1 MNEWIAILATV
12 AVIVAIGAIIFF
24 VRRRPRNLK
33 MESYTKQWRE
43 LQKLC
48 RSKSTWKQA
57 VIEAD
62 DLLDKALKKSG
73 VRGKSMG
80 ERLVKI
86 QRDLS
91 DNDGVWYGHKLRRQL
106 DTEPDKVLR
115 EAEVKKALVGIRQAL
130 KDLGALPNAK

>member
-1 MNEWIAILATV
+1 MNELIVILATV
-12 AVIVAIGAIIFF
+12 AVVVAVGAIIFF

-33 MESYTKQWRE
+33 MESYTQQWRE

-48 RSKSTWKQA
+48 RNKATWKQA
-57 VIEAD
+57 VVEAD
-62 DLLDKALKKSG
+62 DLLDRALKKSG

-86 QRDLS
+86 QRDLT

-106 DTEPDKVLR
+106 DSEPDKTLR

>member
-1 MNEWIAILATV
+1 MNELIVILATV
-12 AVIVAIGAIIFF
+12 AVVVAVGAIIFF
-24 VRRRPRNLK
+24 IRRRPRNLK

-48 RSKSTWKQA
+48 RSKTTWKQA
-57 VIEAD
+57 VVEAD

-86 QRDLS
+86 QRDLT

-106 DTEPDKVLR
+106 DSEPDKTLR

>member
-1 MNEWIAILATV
+1 MSELIIIGATV
-12 AVIVAIGAIIFF
+12 AVILAVGAIVFF
-24 VRRRPRNLK
+24 IRRRPRNLK
-33 MESYTKQWRE
+33 MESYTQQWRD

-86 QRDLS
+86 QRNLS
-91 DNDGVWYGHKLRRQL
+91 NNDGVWYGHKLRRQL
-106 DTEPDKVLR
+106 DTEPDKTLR

-130 KDLGALPNAK
+130 MDLGALPNAK

>member
-1 MNEWIAILATV
+1 MNELIVILATV
-12 AVIVAIGAIIFF
+12 AVVVAVGAIIFF
-24 VRRRPRNLK
+24 IRRRPRNLK

-48 RSKSTWKQA
+48 RSKATWKQA
-57 VIEAD
+57 VVEAD
-62 DLLDKALKKSG
+62 ELLDKALKKSG

-86 QRDLS
+86 QRDLT

-106 DTEPDKVLR
+106 DSEPDKALR

>member
-1 MNEWIAILATV
+1 MNELIVILATV
-12 AVIVAIGAIIFF
+12 AVVVAVGAIIFF

-33 MESYTKQWRE
+33 IESYTKQWRE

-48 RSKSTWKQA
+48 RNKTTWKQA

-86 QRDLS
+86 QRNLTN
-91 DNDGVWYGHKLRRQL
+91 NDGVWYGHKLRRQL
-106 DTEPDKVLR
+106 DSEPDKALR
-115 EAEVKKALVGIRQAL
+115 EAEVKKALLGIRQAL